1 MNAVVKVTFFLFLLC
16 VCVLGGGGGLVA
28 VVNYCI
34 LKLQCTNKMIMVKN
48 IKSKFSCLQEYVNHH
63 VISV

>member
-1 MNAVVKVTFFLFLLC
+1 MC
-16 VCVLGGGGGLVA
+16 VCVCVCLVA

-34 LKLQCTNKMIMVKN
+34 LKLQCTNKIIMVKN
-48 IKSKFSCLQEYVNHH
+48 IKSKFSCLQEYMNHH